1 MSVYVDD
8 MMAPYRGMRMSHML
22 ADTPDELLAM
32 ADRIGV
38 QRRWIQHEG
47 TYKEHFDISLTK
59 RALAVQHGAVEITW
73 KEAGQMVA
81 ARRTRFSPRCG
92 LTQPGAPTR
101 EEMPL

>member
-8 MMAPYRGMRMSHML
+8 MRANYGRMVMCHML
-22 ADTPDELLAM
+22 ADTHDELLAM
-32 ADRIGV
+32 ADKIGM

-59 RALAVQHGAVEITW
+59 RSMAVQHGAVEITW
-73 KEAGQMVA
+73 KEAGKIVA
-81 ARRTRFSPRCG
+81 ARRTRFSTKCG
-92 LTQPGAPTR
+92 ITQTGTPTR